1 MSVIHLDLNK
11 FQIIPIADSARR
23 LKISDDEYFSPSYG
37 EYISN
42 SRLKYINP
50 EEGGNFQLFKHPP
63 KFTTT
68 SLKNGT
74 VVHAR
79 MIEKEEANNQ

>member
-11 FQIIPIADSARR
+11 FQIIRIADSARR
-23 LKISDDEYFSPSYG
+23 LKISDDEYFSQSYG
-37 EYISN
+37 EYIYN
-42 SRLKYINP
+42 YRLKYINP

-68 SLKNGT
+68 SLKNG
-74 VVHAR
+74 R
-79 MIEKEEANNQ
+79 L

>member
-50 EEGGNFQLFKHPP
+50 DEGCNFQLFKHPP
-63 KFTTT
+63 KFITT
-68 SLKNGT
+68 SLKNGR
-74 VVHAR
+74 V
-79 MIEKEEANNQ
+79 

>member
-42 SRLKYINP
+42 YNTVANVITITNNRKVVIFNYLNILQNLQ
-50 EEGGNFQLFKHPP
+50 QLH
-63 KFTTT
+63 
-68 SLKNGT
+68 
-74 VVHAR
+74 
-79 MIEKEEANNQ
+79 

>member
-37 EYISN
+37 EYIYKWIF
-42 SRLKYINP
+42 LLY
-50 EEGGNFQLFKHPP
+50 
-63 KFTTT
+63 
-68 SLKNGT
+68 
-74 VVHAR
+74 
-79 MIEKEEANNQ
+79 